1 MKQHTSVLVIGSGAA
16 GLAAALRLHA
26 LGARPVI
33 ITEGVRLGTSVNAGS
48 DKQTYYKLGLT
59 GAQSD
64 SPALMAAGYTAG
76 GSADGRLALIESAL
90 STRAFF
96 QLVELGVAF
105 PKNDCGEYVG
115 YKTDHDP
122 RSRATSAGP
131 YTSRDMCRALLAEVR
146 RRRIR
151 VLAPWMVTRLITAA
165 QQGDRPR
172 RVVGAVMVHRKTA
185 RRRVLRADAIVFA
198 VGGPGGLYRASVY
211 PESQFGAIGL
221 ALAEG
226 AEAVSLPESQFGL
239 ASFTP
244 WRGGEFRWNV
254 SGTYMQVLPRV
265 VSTDQEGGDQREF
278 LTEFLPGGEL
288 FRRLFLKGY
297 QWPFDAAKLSGS
309 SLIDM
314 LVFHENVCR
323 RRRVFLDYRS
333 NPAGLD
339 FSALDSEPRDYLSRS
354 GALFGTPIERLA
366 AMNPKAIAL
375 YRDHGV
381 DLAKEKL
388 EIRLCAQHNNG
399 GLAVDPWWEST
410 TLEGLFP
417 IGEVA
422 GTHGVT
428 RPGGSALNAGQVG
441 AIRAA
446 EAIAQRTFP
455 RHKEDARL
463 CRAALKEP
471 VPSARAAGEIPD
483 WRRQRQE
490 FQDRMTRFAGHLRSQ
505 DGCAEALRH
514 ARAQYE
520 SLSASPL
527 PDQPRWRCESLR
539 NRQLLFAQ
547 IIYLEAILS
556 QITSGTGSRAS
567 SLVLSPEAEPIHP
580 KLPGHWRAAP
590 EDKKFRSLRLFTRF
604 DPETGTCENRW
615 EQCPPI
621 PEPDRWFESVWAKQ
635 PRKTNP

>member
-1 MKQHTSVLVIGSGAA
+1 MKQCPQVLVIGSGAA
-16 GLAAALRLHA
+16 GLAAAIRLHA
-26 LGARPVI
+26 LGIRPVI
-33 ITEGVRLGTSVNAGS
+33 ITEGIHQGTSINAGS

-59 GAQSD
+59 GAESD
-64 SPALMAAGYTAG
+64 SPALMAASFTAG

-146 RRRIR
+146 RRKIRI
-151 VLAPWMVTRLITAA
+151 LSPWLVTRLITAA
-165 QQGDRPR
+165 QPKDRPR
-172 RVVGAVMVHRKTA
+172 RVVGLVMIHRETA

-211 PESQFGAIGL
+211 PESQFGAIGM

-239 ASFTP
+239 ASVTP

-265 VSTDQEGGDQREF
+265 VSTAEDGNDEREF
-278 LTEFLPGGEL
+278 LREFLPNREL
-288 FRRLFLKGY
+288 FQRLFLKGY

-314 LVFHENVCR
+314 LVFHENICR

-333 NPAGLD
+333 NPSGLNLL
-339 FSALDSEPRDYLSRS
+339 SLDREPREYLSRS
-354 GALFGTPIERLA
+354 GALFGTPFERLA

-375 YRDHGV
+375 YRDHGI
-381 DLAKEKL
+381 DLANQML

-399 GLAVDPWWEST
+399 GLAVDPSWEST
-410 TLEGLFP
+410 TVEGLFP

-446 EAIAQRTFP
+446 EAIAQRVFV
-455 RHKEDARL
+455 RHKEDTRL
-463 CRAALKEP
+463 CRNALRNVSPGGKTTPED
-471 VPSARAAGEIPD
+471 VPD
-483 WRRQRQE
+483 WRDQRRE
-490 FQDRMTRFAGHLRSQ
+490 FQERMTRFAGHLRSKA
-505 DGCAEALRH
+505 GCAEALSS

-520 SLSASPL
+520 TLSAAPL
-527 PDQPRWRCESLR
+527 PAEPAALRESLR

-547 IIYLEAILS
+547 IIYLEAILA
-556 QITSGTGSRAS
+556 QISSGTGSRAS
-567 SLVLSPEAEPIHP
+567 SLVLSPDGELIHP
-580 KLPGHWRAAP
+580 ALPNYWRVAG
-590 EDKKFRSLRLFTRF
+590 EDKQFRSLQLFTRF
-604 DPETGTCENRW
+604 DPETGTCGNVWREA
-615 EQCPPI
+615 PPI
-621 PEPDRWFESVWAKQ
+621 PEPDRWFESVWGKQ
-635 PRKTNP
+635 PQYN